1 MCTCNSGTN
10 SDRMTEKGMVNVSNV
25 DLISVSESAN
35 TAFDGFDWDEH
46 EAKGVRLFVQGF
58 G

>member
-1 MCTCNSGTN
+1 
-10 SDRMTEKGMVNVSNV
+10 MTEKGMVNVSNV

-46 EAKGVRLFVQGF
+46 EGKGVRLFIQGF

>member
-1 MCTCNSGTN
+1 
-10 SDRMTEKGMVNVSNV
+10 MVLVSNV

-35 TAFDGFDWDEH
+35 TAFGGFDWAEH
-46 EAKGVRLFVQGF
+46 DGKGVRLFIQGF

>member
-1 MCTCNSGTN
+1 
-10 SDRMTEKGMVNVSNV
+10 MVIVSNV

-35 TAFDGFDWDEH
+35 TAFGGFDWTEH
-46 EAKGVRLFVQGF
+46 DGKGVRLFVQGF